1 MSTPL
6 PAYGNRTPEQL
17 KVAELRDELRRR
29 GVHIK
34 GLKKDL
40 VDRLEELL
48 RHEEQ
53 QQQQLQ
59 RQLLLQQQEVVVP
72 GTVGV
77 SQAPGFGNIDDIQPV
92 TPVLKNKLAEV
103 EAEAE
108 VQAGAVVELVAEE
121 AAGQLP
127 EVKLVVENEAVDIGK
142 AIAEELTGDTE
153 HVETIVDYK
162 EAAIATEEKPAQE
175 ENGLP
180 EVAEAVAASEA
191 VVHEKDNDVIESQS
205 HAPAAEE
212 AVVIESDAAPAEE
225 EVVADAAAQ
234 QVALQPPVAEAVE
247 EEAALEAVA
256 EPAEEEEESAR
267 GVVVEPE
274 SGPVI
279 AALDE
284 EAVTP
289 LEEEVVAQMEDEE
302 VIVVTE
308 VVTEETQVTTEEFKS
323 TTEFTVETPGESMDG
338 EEDEVVEK
346 TVVMQVDSREE
357 EAREEVGEEEAGM
370 TTGEEK
376 IVREEEIIVEEIRD
390 FEQDVEMKTETVV
403 EEESA
408 KLQYEL
414 EIRLEAAAPGA
425 DPDLKAKDVK
435 PMEVDVDTQ
444 SHPKR
449 KEGDGEGRLQEPSK
463 RQRRWNTGKNDIDV
477 KAPPKVLQ
485 TESVKEETSSEV
497 KETSAPSLAT
507 LPLAVPA
514 SSTPK
519 SASGLERVAISRLA
533 LSRSDVPVNGET
545 QKTRVVPP
553 STKPPT
559 TSLKID
565 KFLRPFT
572 HKAVKELLANTGA
585 VQAMWMDQIKTHCYV
600 MYSTVEEAVAT
611 RNALYNLQWPPQGGR
626 LLTAEFVEPEEVK
639 IRCDG
644 EKAATSNAPTTRGP
658 VPANNTPA
666 EHVVSAPPPTHP
678 SSLPPVPASGLPPPP
693 PLPPPPRERPPMP
706 SKQEME
712 SQGPTLDDLFKKTRA
727 KPHIYYLPLTDQ
739 DVAAKLA
746 ARRQAPMVKPGVKT

>member
-53 QQQQLQ
+53 QQQLQ
-59 RQLLLQQQEVVVP
+59 RQLLLQQQEVAVL
-72 GTVGV
+72 GTGGV
-77 SQAPGFGNIDDIQPV
+77 SQAPGLGNIDDTQPV

-103 EAEAE
+103 EAEI
-108 VQAGAVVELVAEE
+108 QAGAVVELVAEE

-127 EVKLVVENEAVDIGK
+127 EVKLVLENEAVDVGK
-142 AIAEELTGDTE
+142 AIAEELFGDTE

-162 EAAIATEEKPAQE
+162 EAPIATEEKPAQE

-180 EVAEAVAASEA
+180 EVAEALAASEA
-191 VVHEKDNDVIESQS
+191 VVHDKENDVIESQS
-205 HAPAAEE
+205 QAPAAEE

-225 EVVADAAAQ
+225 EVAADAAAQ
-234 QVALQPPVAEAVE
+234 QVAFQPPVAEAVE

-256 EPAEEEEESAR
+256 EPAEEEESAR
-267 GVVVEPE
+267 RAVVEPE

-289 LEEEVVAQMEDEE
+289 LEEEVVAPMEDEE

-323 TTEFTVETPGESMDG
+323 TTEFLVETPGGSMDG
-338 EEDEVVEK
+338 EEEEVVEK
-346 TVVMQVDSREE
+346 TVVTQVDGREE
-357 EAREEVGEEEAGM
+357 EAREEVGEEEAGT

-376 IVREEEIIVEEIRD
+376 IVREEEVIVEEIRD

-408 KLQYEL
+408 ELQDEL
-414 EIRLEAAAPGA
+414 EIRLEAAAPEA
-425 DPDLKAKDVK
+425 DPELKAKD
-435 PMEVDVDTQ
+435 
-444 SHPKR
+444 
-449 KEGDGEGRLQEPSK
+449 EPSK

-497 KETSAPSLAT
+497 KETAAPSLAT

-519 SASGLERVAISRLA
+519 SASGLERVAISRPA

-600 MYSTVEEAVAT
+600 MYSTVDEAVAT

-644 EKAATSNAPTTRGP
+644 EKAATSNASITRGP

-693 PLPPPPRERPPMP
+693 PLPPPARERPPMP

-746 ARRQAPMVKPGVKT
+746 ARRQAPIVKPGVKT

>member
-1 MSTPL
+1 MSTPM

-53 QQQQLQ
+53 HQQLQ
-59 RQLLLQQQEVVVP
+59 RQLLLEQQEVAVP
-72 GTVGV
+72 GAVGV
-77 SQAPGFGNIDDIQPV
+77 SQAPGLGNTDDTQPV
-92 TPVLKNKLAEV
+92 TPVLKNKLAEA
-103 EAEAE
+103 ESEAE

-127 EVKLVVENEAVDIGK
+127 EVKLVLENEAMDVGK

-175 ENGLP
+175 ENGLA
-180 EVAEAVAASEA
+180 EVAEAIAASEA
-191 VVHEKDNDVIESQS
+191 VVHEKENDVIESQS

-234 QVALQPPVAEAVE
+234 QVALQPSVAEVVE

-256 EPAEEEEESAR
+256 EPAEEEEEEEEEESAR
-267 GVVVEPE
+267 GAVVEPE

-289 LEEEVVAQMEDEE
+289 LEEEVVAPMKDEE

-308 VVTEETQVTTEEFKS
+308 VVTEETQVTTEEFNP
-323 TTEFTVETPGESMDG
+323 TTEFLVETPGESMDG
-338 EEDEVVEK
+338 EEEEEVVEK
-346 TVVMQVDSREE
+346 TVVIQVDSREE

-408 KLQYEL
+408 KLQDEL
-414 EIRLEAAAPGA
+414 EIRLEAAAPEA
-425 DPDLKAKDVK
+425 DPELKAIDVK
-435 PMEVDVDTQ
+435 PMEVD
-444 SHPKR
+444 
-449 KEGDGEGRLQEPSK
+449 EPSK

-497 KETSAPSLAT
+497 KETAAPSLAT

-519 SASGLERVAISRLA
+519 SASGLERVAISRPA
-533 LSRSDVPVNGET
+533 LSRSDVPANGET

-585 VQAMWMDQIKTHCYV
+585 VQSMWMDQIKTHCYV

-666 EHVVSAPPPTHP
+666 EHVISAPPPTHP
-678 SSLPPVPASGLPPPP
+678 SSLPPVPASGLLPPP

-746 ARRQAPMVKPGVKT
+746 ARHQAPMVKPGVKT

>member
-53 QQQQLQ
+53 QQQQQLQ
-59 RQLLLQQQEVVVP
+59 RQLLLQQQEVAVL
-72 GTVGV
+72 GTGGV
-77 SQAPGFGNIDDIQPV
+77 SQAPGLGNIDDTQPV

-103 EAEAE
+103 EAE
-108 VQAGAVVELVAEE
+108 VQVGAVVELVAEE

-127 EVKLVVENEAVDIGK
+127 EVKLVLENEAVDVGK

-162 EAAIATEEKPAQE
+162 EAPIATEEKPAQE

-180 EVAEAVAASEA
+180 EVAEALAASEA
-191 VVHEKDNDVIESQS
+191 VEKENEVIESQS
-205 HAPAAEE
+205 QAPAAEE
-212 AVVIESDAAPAEE
+212 AVVIESHAAPAEE
-225 EVVADAAAQ
+225 EVAADAAAQ

-256 EPAEEEEESAR
+256 EPAEEEESAR
-267 GVVVEPE
+267 RAVVEPE

-289 LEEEVVAQMEDEE
+289 LEEEVVAPMEDEE

-323 TTEFTVETPGESMDG
+323 TTEFLVETPGGSMDG
-338 EEDEVVEK
+338 EEEEVVEK
-346 TVVMQVDSREE
+346 TVVTQVDSREE
-357 EAREEVGEEEAGM
+357 EAREEVGEEEAGT

-376 IVREEEIIVEEIRD
+376 IVREEEVIVEEIRD

-408 KLQYEL
+408 ELQDEL
-414 EIRLEAAAPGA
+414 EIRLEAAAPEA
-425 DPDLKAKDVK
+425 DPELKAKDVK
-435 PMEVDVDTQ
+435 PMEVD
-444 SHPKR
+444 
-449 KEGDGEGRLQEPSK
+449 EPSK

-497 KETSAPSLAT
+497 KETAAPSLAT

-519 SASGLERVAISRLA
+519 SASGLERVAISRPA

-746 ARRQAPMVKPGVKT
+746 ARRQAPIVKPGVKT

>member
-59 RQLLLQQQEVVVP
+59 RQLLLQQQEVAVL
-72 GTVGV
+72 GTGGV
-77 SQAPGFGNIDDIQPV
+77 SQALGLGNIDDTQPV
-92 TPVLKNKLAEV
+92 TPVLKNKLAE
-103 EAEAE
+103 AEI
-108 VQAGAVVELVAEE
+108 QAGAVVELVAEE

-127 EVKLVVENEAVDIGK
+127 EVKLVLENEAVDVGK
-142 AIAEELTGDTE
+142 AIAEELFGDTE

-162 EAAIATEEKPAQE
+162 EAPIATEEKPAQE

-180 EVAEAVAASEA
+180 EVAEALAASEA
-191 VVHEKDNDVIESQS
+191 VVHEKENDVIESQS
-205 HAPAAEE
+205 QAPAAEE

-225 EVVADAAAQ
+225 EVAADAAAQ
-234 QVALQPPVAEAVE
+234 QVALQPPVAEAVD

-256 EPAEEEEESAR
+256 EPAEEEKSAR
-267 GVVVEPE
+267 RAVVEPE

-289 LEEEVVAQMEDEE
+289 LEEEVVAPMEDEE

-323 TTEFTVETPGESMDG
+323 TTEFLVETPGGSMDG
-338 EEDEVVEK
+338 EEEEVVEK
-346 TVVMQVDSREE
+346 TVVTQVDNREE
-357 EAREEVGEEEAGM
+357 EAREEVGEEEAGT

-376 IVREEEIIVEEIRD
+376 IVREEEVIVEEIRD

-408 KLQYEL
+408 ELQEEL
-414 EIRLEAAAPGA
+414 EIRLEAAAPEA
-425 DPDLKAKDVK
+425 DPELKAKDVK
-435 PMEVDVDTQ
+435 PMEVDIDTQ

-497 KETSAPSLAT
+497 KETAAPSLAT

-519 SASGLERVAISRLA
+519 SASGLERVAISRPA

-600 MYSTVEEAVAT
+600 MYSTVDEAVAT

-644 EKAATSNAPTTRGP
+644 EKAATSNASITRGP

-693 PLPPPPRERPPMP
+693 PLPPPARERPPMP

-746 ARRQAPMVKPGVKT
+746 ARRQAPIVKPGVKT